1 MNEAPVDSNANAPR
15 QSAMP
20 GSMLPHVI
28 AVAIVVFGLFAAFK
42 WFQVQRFRAVQ
53 GEAIAVEPIGPPLT
67 EFELTKSDG
76 EPFRTSDMKGK
87 VWVATYFFTTCPGNC
102 IRLNQNIK
110 YLHNLPDLKDVTWV
124 SITCDPDNDSLAAL
138 ADYAER
144 WEADGE
150 RWWFTRADLDY
161 TKRVAA
167 GMNLQLYRK
176 GHQDFAV
183 AVDKTGKIRGM
194 YDATSK
200 SQCERLYQ
208 KLLEL
213 EAEEPP
219 KDLAAAPDD
228 VKAAT

>member
-1 MNEAPVDSNANAPR
+1 MSGTPVDPNFKAQC
-15 QSAMP
+15 QSSVP

-28 AVAIVVFGLFAAFK
+28 AVSIVLFGLFAAFK
-42 WFQVQRFRAVQ
+42 WFQYQRFQAAQ
-53 GEAIAVEPIGPPLT
+53 GDAFPVEPVGPPLT

-124 SITCDPDNDSLAAL
+124 SITCDPDNDSLEAL
-138 ADYAER
+138 ADYAKR
-144 WEADGE
+144 WEADPE
-150 RWWFTRADLDY
+150 RWWFTRADLGY
-161 TKRVAA
+161 TKQVAA

-176 GHQDFAV
+176 GHQDYAV
-183 AVDKTGKIRGM
+183 VVDKTGKIRGM

-208 KLLEL
+208 TLLEL

-219 KDLAAAPDD
+219 KDLAAAPTE
-228 VKAAT
+228 KNAS

>member
-1 MNEAPVDSNANAPR
+1 MSEAPIDPNVNEPR
-15 QSAMP
+15 PSAVP

-28 AVAIVVFGLFAAFK
+28 AVAIVVFGLFAAYK
-42 WFQVQRFRAVQ
+42 WYQLQQFQAAQ
-53 GEAIAVEPIGPPLT
+53 GEAIAVEPVGPPLT
-67 EFELTKSDG
+67 EFELTKSNG

-124 SITCDPDNDSLAAL
+124 SITCDPDNDSLEAL
-138 ADYAER
+138 ADYAKR
-144 WEADGE
+144 WDADPE
-150 RWWFTRADLDY
+150 RWWFARADLDY
-161 TKRVAA
+161 TKRVAL
-167 GMNLQLYRK
+167 GMNLALYRK
-176 GHQDFAV
+176 GHQDFAIV
-183 AVDKTGKIRGM
+183 VDKTGKVRGM

-219 KDLAAAPDD
+219 KDLAATPAE
-228 VKAAT
+228 KHAT